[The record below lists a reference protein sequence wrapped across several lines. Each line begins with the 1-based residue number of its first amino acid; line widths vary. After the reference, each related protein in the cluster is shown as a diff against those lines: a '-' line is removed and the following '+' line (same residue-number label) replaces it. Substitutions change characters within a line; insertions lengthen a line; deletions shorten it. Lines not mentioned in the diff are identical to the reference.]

1 MATPAPA
8 FPFGN
13 DPGVLDSDA
22 VLNALAAVIV
32 VIDPGRQI
40 RYVNSTGEQFLRGSS
55 GHLLGRDFSEF
66 LPVDNPAFGLIE
78 QARAARNTVS
88 EYRVTLDSPRIG
100 RHYVN
105 IQAAPVGDGTGNIVL
120 AIQERS
126 LADAIDRQLTHKGAA
141 RSVTAMAAMLAHEV
155 KNPLSGIRGAAQLME
170 STVGE
175 DDKELTRL
183 IQEEVDRICDMVD
196 QMDAFYDRGPPKRE
210 AVNIHLVLDRVR
222 QLAQNGF
229 GRHIQFIE
237 RYDPSLPPVL
247 GNRDQLTQVILN
259 LVKNA
264 AEAAPEQGG
273 EILLQTAYRHGI
285 RFAVPGSESR
295 VHLPLLISVQDN
307 GPGIAEDIR
316 PHLFDPFVS
325 SKPEG
330 KGLGMALVAKIIDDH
345 GGVIEFESRPRR
357 TVFKLMLPMAEGETD
372 DAPEDA
378 SDSGEGA

>member
-1 MATPAPA
+1 
-8 FPFGN
+8 
-13 DPGVLDSDA
+13 
-22 VLNALAAVIV
+22 
-32 VIDPGRQI
+32 
-40 RYVNSTGEQFLRGSS
+40 
-55 GHLLGRDFSEF
+55 
-66 LPVDNPAFGLIE
+66 
-78 QARAARNTVS
+78 
-88 EYRVTLDSPRIG
+88 
-100 RHYVN
+100 
-105 IQAAPVGDGTGNIVL
+105 
-120 AIQERS
+120 
-126 LADAIDRQLTHKGAA
+126 
-141 RSVTAMAAMLAHEV
+141 
-155 KNPLSGIRGAAQLME
+155 
-170 STVGE
+170 
-175 DDKELTRL
+175 
-183 IQEEVDRICDMVD
+183 
-196 QMDAFYDRGPPKRE
+196 
-210 AVNIHLVLDRVR
+210 
-222 QLAQNGF
+222 
-229 GRHIQFIE
+229 
-237 RYDPSLPPVL
+237 VL